1 MKYNTI
7 IIGSGPAGLGA
18 AFELVDNNYQ
28 GSILIVEK
36 NSYSLI
42 L

>member
-7 IIGSGPAGLGA
+7 IVGSGPAGLGA
-18 AFELVDNNYQ
+18 AFELVDNNYD
-28 GSILIVEK
+28 GKILIIDK

-42 L
+42 